1 MNTSAQAPSRK
12 IAVRS
17 ELERLYRALTI
28 EHEHAAGD
36 IHFRSSDLDQ
46 VRSLYNAQLFLIAA
60 QTQTVKLLASEASR
74 TEALL
79 AVRELVSNFEREML
93 DGWSKRHFRAS
104 EAMARALTL
113 MVAAETSI
121 RTSA

>member
-1 MNTSAQAPSRK
+1 MSTLAQAPSRK

-17 ELERLYRALTI
+17 KLEQLYRALTT
-28 EHEHAAGD
+28 EHEYASGD
-36 IHFRSSDLDQ
+36 IHLKSSDLDQ
-46 VRSLYNAQLFLIAA
+46 VRSLYNAQRFLIAA
-60 QTQTVKLLASEASR
+60 QAETVNLLASEASR

-93 DGWSKRHFRAS
+93 DQWSKRHFRAS

-121 RTSA
+121 GTSA